1 MKQHIYKNSLLSS
14 SLLAAIALASVAI
27 SIIAVRRTA
36 TKDLQSRSEHSSR
49 EYDTSLERFAQ
60 LESTDEDPI
69 NPVCRSQL
77 LSHGYKTERV
87 IVLIHGLTN
96 CPRQY
101 VQFAAL
107 LYKRGYN
114 VLVPRLPHHGLADR
128 FTHDLKHLSAQEL
141 RDFADAVIDIASG
154 LGDQVTVAGVSAG
167 GVIAAWVMQYRPD
180 VERVILIAPALGVLH
195 FGLFW
200 QRLIMTL
207 CLLLP
212 DGISRLFGRFKDAP
226 DHCYLG
232 YSTHALGEV
241 SRLGFAVLQAAK
253 KDKPAGSYALVITNA
268 VDTQVDN
275 QITALLVKR
284 WQDKGLEHLERYEF
298 EAQEGLIHD
307 IIDPAQPKQRVPF
320 VYPILLDLITEEK
333 AK

>member
-1 MKQHIYKNSLLSS
+1 MKQHFYKSSLLSS

-36 TKDLQSRSEHSSR
+36 TKDLQSCSEHSASD
-49 EYDTSLERFAQ
+49 YDTALERFAR
-60 LESTDEDPI
+60 LESIDEDPI

-77 LSHGYKTERV
+77 LTHGHKTERV

-101 VQFAAL
+101 VQFAPL

-141 RDFADAVIDIASG
+141 RDFIDAVIDIASG
-154 LGDQVTVAGVSAG
+154 VGDQVTVAGISAG
-167 GVIAAWVMQYRPD
+167 GVIAAWVLQYRPD

-200 QRLIMTL
+200 QWLIMTL

-212 DGISRLFGRFKDAP
+212 DGISRLLGRFKDAP

-253 KDKPAGSYALVITNA
+253 KDKPAGPSALVITNA

-284 WQDKGLEHLERYEF
+284 WLDKGLEHLERYEF
-298 EAQEGLIHD
+298 EAKEGLIHD
-307 IIDPAQPKQRVPF
+307 IIDPAQPKQRTPF
-320 VYPILLDLITEEK
+320 VYPILLDLVTEEK